1 MAFLLKLDWIFL
13 VLLSVLTRLLPFL
26 IYGQNPLGYDT
37 GFYRHYIIQSF
48 TSIPNHATA
57 GLTANA
63 TVPRIILDTLRA
75 LGLPTDLILYGTLII
90 AFTGS
95 VLALRFIIKKF
106 YGKEA
111 GFISG
116 LLFIFSGVQQTGY
129 WFFLLKNYIALTF
142 LFLFL
147 YQLKRFLDQPNLL
160 EKFKPF
166 SFSIKELFLLFFPA
180 ALVFLSHKTTSV
192 ILIVSLFFALAI
204 FLLQKF
210 WHKLNPFTAI
220 TSSIIIIAALI
231 KITLWQNLHPQPP
244 AIFLEWPQ
252 FLSLT
257 APILLILLLNLKNLK
272 YKIAENPLFPL
283 FLTGNLFTLLE
294 WTFYQRIFLFL
305 DLTLIAFAAEGFSL
319 IKNNYTQNSY
329 NKKIT
334 TIVVLALFTGYYL
347 GNFYLT
353 VKKYSPIITKEEI
366 TEIKNLDNIA
376 EKNSTI
382 LTVSDYTPWI
392 HGFSH
397 RQVMSPGLLEYNYN
411 LADWQKFWFE
421 MNQTEKI
428 NFLKVFPKPLYF
440 FTIPYSNDN
449 FIDATCVKEKTKY
462 LRSFECSD

>member
-1 MAFLLKLDWIFL
+1 MAFLLKFDWIFL
-13 VLLSVLTRLLPFL
+13 ALLSVLTRLLPFL

-37 GFYRHYIIQSF
+37 GFYRHYLIQSF

-95 VLALRFIIKKF
+95 VLALRFTIKKF

-129 WFFLLKNYIALTF
+129 WFFLLKNYITLTF

-147 YQLKRFLDQPNLL
+147 YQLKKFLDQLSVL
-160 EKFKPF
+160 EKIKSF
-166 SFSIKELFLLFFPA
+166 SFSIKELALLFLPA
-180 ALVFLSHKTTSV
+180 ILVFFSHKTTSV
-192 ILIVSLFFALAI
+192 ILIISLFFSLVI
-204 FLLQKF
+204 FLLKKF
-210 WHKLNPFTAI
+210 WHRINLKTLLIPSLI
-220 TSSIIIIAALI
+220 GVLVLI
-231 KITLWQNLHPQPP
+231 KITLWQNLHPYPP
-244 AIFLEWPQ
+244 AIFLEWFQ
-252 FLSLT
+252 YLWLA
-257 APILLILLLNLKNLK
+257 APILIIILVNLKNLK
-272 YKIAENPLFPL
+272 NKIPKNPFFPL
-283 FLTGNLFTLLE
+283 FITASLFVILK

-305 DLTLIAFAAEGFSL
+305 DITLIAFATESLSL
-319 IKNNYTQNSY
+319 IKNNYAQNSH
-329 NKKIT
+329 NKKIA

-366 TEIKNLDNIA
+366 TEIKNLDNIT
-376 EKNSTI
+376 EKNATI

-392 HGFSH
+392 YGFSH

-411 LADWQKFWFE
+411 LADWQNFWFK
-421 MNQTEKI
+421 MTNDEKI
-428 NFLKVFPKPLYF
+428 KFLKVFPKPLYF
-440 FTIPYSNDN
+440 FTIPYSEDN
-449 FIDATCVKEKTKY
+449 FLDAPCVKEKTKY
-462 LRSFECSD
+462 LRSFECV